1 MYTAE
6 EIEAFSMIFDNAMR
20 SLEIEVME
28 DVIRRIKINGGITRS
43 ADWQLYRLYE
53 LGESK
58 RALKKIIK
66 DAFGFDSKEI
76 NHLYKDI
83 IRKGYARGE
92 TLYKTKGK
100 PFIPFEKNEAL
111 QQYISAIAEQ
121 TAETMKNISQSL
133 GFAVKSGDKRAF
145 KPIAKYYQ
153 TTLDNAINGIAT
165 GVFDYNTVLK
175 QTVSEMTNSG
185 LRTVDY
191 ETGWSNRTD
200 VAARR
205 AVMTGLTQVTAKIN
219 ENNAVKLGTDMFEVS
234 WHSGARPSHQVWQ
247 GRWYKSSELESVCG
261 LGSVTGLCGANC
273 YHSYYPVIPGISV
286 PTYTEEELDEMNRQE
301 NIPIDYNGKQ
311 YTKYEALQR
320 QRQLE
325 TRMRAER
332 QKIKLLQDGEA
343 DETDIM
349 LARAKYRGTSQE
361 YTSFSKAMELPQ
373 QRQRVTIDGLGNI
386 GSGKW
391 KISTYNMSKQREY
404 SGNTWSRIGS
414 KISED
419 EYNLLVKHANDKC
432 IRLVSFQNFDGDV
445 ELIHEMIDNANNI
458 IRDFPLLAS
467 GKTQLQIH
475 NSFGMDDDDFAQTI
489 GNKIFINN
497 YAYRDRQILEIE
509 YDKLANEGWFVKGT
523 DYNSI
528 IYHEIGHAVT
538 NVYGLSPMKIA
549 KEVTGLNSNQSV
561 VNFVLN
567 NLSEY
572 SSKDLKG
579 REIISEVFSSVYSK
593 TNNQFA
599 LKYFEECVKIILK
612 RGGA

>member
-1 MYTAE
+1 MYTPE
-6 EIEAFSMIFDNAMR
+6 EIEAFSMLFDDMMR

-28 DVIRRIKINGGITRS
+28 DVIRRIRINSEITRS

-83 IRKGYARGE
+83 IRKGYARDE

-219 ENNAVKLGTDMFEVS
+219 ENNAEKLGTDMFEVS

-301 NIPIDYNGKQ
+301 NIPTDYNGKQ

-361 YTSFSKAMELPQ
+361 YTSFSKAMDLPQ
-373 QRQRVTIDGLGNI
+373 QRQRVIIDGLGNI
-386 GSGKW
+386 G
-391 KISTYNMSKQREY
+391 
-404 SGNTWSRIGS
+404 
-414 KISED
+414 
-419 EYNLLVKHANDKC
+419 V
-432 IRLVSFQNFDGDV
+432 
-445 ELIHEMIDNANNI
+445 
-458 IRDFPLLAS
+458 
-467 GKTQLQIH
+467 GKTKIDLTQKDYGDIINMKGKMSNVDVRKWYKYHNENIPQLI
-475 NSFGMDDDDFAQTI
+475 D
-489 GNKIFINN
+489 
-497 YAYRDRQILEIE
+497 
-509 YDKLANEGWFVKGT
+509 
-523 DYNSI
+523 
-528 IYHEIGHAVT
+528 
-538 NVYGLSPMKIA
+538 
-549 KEVTGLNSNQSV
+549 
-561 VNFVLN
+561 
-567 NLSEY
+567 
-572 SSKDLKG
+572 SSKSIEEQARQACKLRNQYRFQA
-579 REIISEVFSSVYSK
+579 RELMKDQEARKILDQTDPIIS
-593 TNNQFA
+593 
-599 LKYFEECVKIILK
+599 FEELLSDKMKRKHLSRDEAVKDILNTAVK
-612 RGGA
+612 TRRSVNKKLGLED

>member
-1 MYTAE
+1 M
-6 EIEAFSMIFDNAMR
+6 
-20 SLEIEVME
+20 
-28 DVIRRIKINGGITRS
+28 
-43 ADWQLYRLYE
+43 Q
-53 LGESK
+53 
-58 RALKKIIK
+58 
-66 DAFGFDSKEI
+66 
-76 NHLYKDI
+76 
-83 IRKGYARGE
+83 
-92 TLYKTKGK
+92 
-100 PFIPFEKNEAL
+100 
-111 QQYISAIAEQ
+111 
-121 TAETMKNISQSL
+121 NISQSL
-133 GFAVKSGDKRAF
+133 GFAVNSGDKRVF

-219 ENNAVKLGTDMFEVS
+219 ENNAEKLGTDMFEVS

-361 YTSFSKAMELPQ
+361 YTSFSKAMDLPQ

-386 GSGKW
+386 GVGKW
-391 KISTYNMSKQREY
+391 KIPVEKSSE
-404 SGNTWSRIGS
+404 SGIIGITKNAVGQS
-414 KISED
+414 VIIVKKTKI
-419 EYNLLVKHANDKC
+419 KAN
-432 IRLVSFQNFDGDV
+432 
-445 ELIHEMIDNANNI
+445 
-458 IRDFPLLAS
+458 P
-467 GKTQLQIH
+467 
-475 NSFGMDDDDFAQTI
+475 
-489 GNKIFINN
+489 
-497 YAYRDRQILEIE
+497 
-509 YDKLANEGWFVKGT
+509 
-523 DYNSI
+523 NSI
-528 IYHEIGHAVT
+528 T
-538 NVYGLSPMKIA
+538 
-549 KEVTGLNSNQSV
+549 QV
-561 VNFVLN
+561 VNKKGGIDRNYYDNDGNQIKQISN
-567 NLSEY
+567 NAHGHKAESNLGKHGEHAHDY
-572 SSKDLKG
+572 ICDENGKLQHG
-579 REIISEVFSSVYSK
+579 EARELTDNERTENSD
-593 TNNQFA
+593 
-599 LKYFEECVKIILK
+599 IL
-612 RGGA
+612 

>member
-1 MYTAE
+1 MYTPE

-28 DVIRRIKINGGITRS
+28 DVIRRIRINSEITRS

-53 LGESK
+53 LGKSKKSLRKAIKKAFNLDESSINQ
-58 RALKKIIK
+58 LYQNII
-66 DAFGFDSKEI
+66 G
-76 NHLYKDI
+76 
-83 IRKGYARGE
+83 KGYARDE
-92 TLYKTKGK
+92 TLYKAKGK
-100 PFIPFEKNEAL
+100 QFIPFEKNEAL
-111 QQYISAIAEQ
+111 QQYISAIVKQ
-121 TAETMKNISQSL
+121 TLESMQNISQSL
-133 GFAVKSGDKRAF
+133 GFAVKSGDKRVF

-191 ETGWSNRTD
+191 ETGWSNRAD

-219 ENNAVKLGTDMFEVS
+219 EHNAEKLGTDMFEVS

-273 YHSYYPVIPGISV
+273 YHSYYPVIPGISA

-361 YTSFSKAMELPQ
+361 YTSFSKAMDLPQ
-373 QRQRVTIDGLGNI
+373 QRQRVTVDGLGNI
-386 GSGKW
+386 GVGKW
-391 KISTYNMSKQREY
+391 KIPVDFQKVKARYKDSEGLFITFDARTPDKGRDVIKPHNIIKNLNKSD
-404 SGNTWSRIGS
+404 IG
-414 KISED
+414 K
-419 EYNLLVKHANDKC
+419 
-432 IRLVSFQNFDGDV
+432 
-445 ELIHEMIDNANNI
+445 EMLEFIKKNNI
-458 IRDFPLLAS
+458 PVYLSYGSDIADESLLGYYDS
-467 GKTQLQIH
+467 GIITVFVDNTKSVNETACIIVHEATHAQIDKPNTKNQELKCYKNEYMH
-475 NSFGMDDDDFAQTI
+475 RGIKLTD
-489 GNKIFINN
+489 
-497 YAYRDRQILEIE
+497 EIIQ
-509 YDKLANEGWFVKGT
+509 
-523 DYNSI
+523 SI
-528 IYHEIGHAVT
+528 IKHIDDSYPYLEW
-538 NVYGLSPMKIA
+538 
-549 KEVTGLNSNQSV
+549 E
-561 VNFVLN
+561 
-567 NLSEY
+567 
-572 SSKDLKG
+572 
-579 REIISEVFSSVYSK
+579 
-593 TNNQFA
+593 
-599 LKYFEECVKIILK
+599 
-612 RGGA
+612 

>member
-1 MYTAE
+1 
-6 EIEAFSMIFDNAMR
+6 
-20 SLEIEVME
+20 
-28 DVIRRIKINGGITRS
+28 
-43 ADWQLYRLYE
+43 
-53 LGESK
+53 
-58 RALKKIIK
+58 
-66 DAFGFDSKEI
+66 
-76 NHLYKDI
+76 
-83 IRKGYARGE
+83 
-92 TLYKTKGK
+92 
-100 PFIPFEKNEAL
+100 
-111 QQYISAIAEQ
+111 
-121 TAETMKNISQSL
+121 
-133 GFAVKSGDKRAF
+133 
-145 KPIAKYYQ
+145 
-153 TTLDNAINGIAT
+153 
-165 GVFDYNTVLK
+165 
-175 QTVSEMTNSG
+175 MTNSG

-205 AVMTGLTQVTAKIN
+205 AVMTGLTQVTAKVN
-219 ENNAVKLGTDMFEVS
+219 ENNAEKLGTDMFEVS

-320 QRQLE
+320 QRELE

-332 QKIKLLQDGEA
+332 QKIKLLQDGEV

-361 YTSFSKAMELPQ
+361 YTSFSKAMDLPQ
-373 QRQRVTIDGLGNI
+373 QRQRVAIDGLGNI

-404 SGNTWSRIGS
+404 NGNTWSRIGS

-549 KEVTGLNSNQSV
+549 KEVTGLNNNQSV

>member
-1 MYTAE
+1 MYTPE

-28 DVIRRIKINGGITRS
+28 DVIRRIRINSGITRS

-53 LGESK
+53 LGKSKKSLRKAIKKAFNLDESSINQ
-58 RALKKIIK
+58 LYQNII
-66 DAFGFDSKEI
+66 G
-76 NHLYKDI
+76 
-83 IRKGYARGE
+83 KGYARDE
-92 TLYKTKGK
+92 TLYKAKGK
-100 PFIPFEKNEAL
+100 QFIPFEKNEAL
-111 QQYISAIAEQ
+111 QQYISAIVKQALESMQ
-121 TAETMKNISQSL
+121 NISQSL
-133 GFAVKSGDKRAF
+133 GFAVKSGDKRVF

-191 ETGWSNRTD
+191 ETGWSNRAD

-219 ENNAVKLGTDMFEVS
+219 EHNAEKLGTDMFEVS

-247 GRWYKSSELESVCG
+247 GRWYKSSELESICG

-273 YHSYYPVIPGISV
+273 YHSYYPVIPGVSV

-361 YTSFSKAMELPQ
+361 YTSFSKAMDLPQ
-373 QRQRVTIDGLGNI
+373 QRQRVTVDGLGNI
-386 GSGKW
+386 GVGKW
-391 KISTYNMSKQREY
+391 KIPVEFQKVKARYKDSEGLFITFDARTPDKGRDVIKPHNIIKNLNKSD
-404 SGNTWSRIGS
+404 IG
-414 KISED
+414 K
-419 EYNLLVKHANDKC
+419 
-432 IRLVSFQNFDGDV
+432 
-445 ELIHEMIDNANNI
+445 EMLEFIKKNNI
-458 IRDFPLLAS
+458 PVYLSYGSDIADESLLGYYDS
-467 GKTQLQIH
+467 GIITVFVDNTKSVNETACVIVHEATHAQIDKPNTKNQELKCYKNEYMH
-475 NSFGMDDDDFAQTI
+475 RGIKLTD
-489 GNKIFINN
+489 
-497 YAYRDRQILEIE
+497 EIIQ
-509 YDKLANEGWFVKGT
+509 
-523 DYNSI
+523 SI
-528 IYHEIGHAVT
+528 IKHIDDSYPYLEW
-538 NVYGLSPMKIA
+538 
-549 KEVTGLNSNQSV
+549 E
-561 VNFVLN
+561 
-567 NLSEY
+567 
-572 SSKDLKG
+572 
-579 REIISEVFSSVYSK
+579 
-593 TNNQFA
+593 
-599 LKYFEECVKIILK
+599 
-612 RGGA
+612 

>member
-1 MYTAE
+1 MYTPE

-28 DVIRRIKINGGITRS
+28 DVIRRIRINSGITRS

-53 LGESK
+53 LGKSKKSLRKAIKKAFKFDES
-58 RALKKIIK
+58 
-66 DAFGFDSKEI
+66 SI
-76 NHLYKDI
+76 NQLYQDI
-83 IRKGYARGE
+83 ISKGYARDE
-92 TLYKTKGK
+92 TLYKAKGK
-100 PFIPFEKNEAL
+100 QFIPFEKNETL
-111 QQYISAIAEQ
+111 QQYISAIAKQ
-121 TAETMKNISQSL
+121 TLESMQNISQSL
-133 GFAVKSGDKRAF
+133 GFAVKSGDKRVF

-191 ETGWSNRTD
+191 ETGWSNRAD

-219 ENNAVKLGTDMFEVS
+219 EHNAEKLGTDMFEVS

-247 GRWYKSSELESVCG
+247 GRWYKRSELESICG

-273 YHSYYPVIPGISV
+273 YHSYYPVIPGVSV

-361 YTSFSKAMELPQ
+361 YTSFSKAMDLPQ
-373 QRQRVTIDGLGNI
+373 QRQRVTVDGLGNI
-386 GSGKW
+386 GVGKW
-391 KISTYNMSKQREY
+391 KIPVDKVVR
-404 SGNTWSRIGS
+404 SG
-414 KISED
+414 
-419 EYNLLVKHANDKC
+419 
-432 IRLVSFQNFDGDV
+432 
-445 ELIHEMIDNANNI
+445 I
-458 IRDFPLLAS
+458 IRDKRIVE
-467 GKTQLQIH
+467 GIE
-475 NSFGMDDDDFAQTI
+475 NG
-489 GNKIFINN
+489 
-497 YAYRDRQILEIE
+497 EIT
-509 YDKLANEGWFVKGT
+509 KL
-523 DYNSI
+523 
-528 IYHEIGHAVT
+528 
-538 NVYGLSPMKIA
+538 
-549 KEVTGLNSNQSV
+549 LNSEKQKPHILGSDMYDPAKHKSY
-561 VNFVLN
+561 F
-567 NLSEY
+567 
-572 SSKDLKG
+572 
-579 REIISEVFSSVYSK
+579 IISEEELQSIINKYYGTGEVTINANGIANAKEYITVDKIIGRVVSSNGEDLGETDRFRIHYSK
-593 TNNQFA
+593 NRTHA
-599 LKYFEECVKIILK
+599 VPTISK
-612 RGGA
+612 RR

>member
-1 MYTAE
+1 MYTPE

-28 DVIRRIKINGGITRS
+28 DVIRRIRINSEITRS

-53 LGESK
+53 LGKSKKSLRKAIKKAFNLDESSINQ
-58 RALKKIIK
+58 LYQNII
-66 DAFGFDSKEI
+66 G
-76 NHLYKDI
+76 
-83 IRKGYARGE
+83 KGYARDE
-92 TLYKTKGK
+92 TLYKAKGK
-100 PFIPFEKNEAL
+100 QFIPFEKNEAL
-111 QQYISAIAEQ
+111 QQYISAIAKQ
-121 TAETMKNISQSL
+121 TLESIQNISQSL
-133 GFAVKSGDKRAF
+133 GFAVKSGNKRVF

-191 ETGWSNRTD
+191 ETGWSNRAD

-219 ENNAVKLGTDMFEVS
+219 EHNAEKLGTDMFEVS

-247 GRWYKSSELESVCG
+247 GRWYKRSELESICG

-273 YHSYYPVIPGISV
+273 YHSYYPVIPGISA

-373 QRQRVTIDGLGNI
+373 QRQRVTVDGLGNI
-386 GSGKW
+386 GVGKW
-391 KISTYNMSKQREY
+391 KIPVEFQKVKARYKDSEGLFITFDARTPDKGRDVIKPHNIIKNLNKSD
-404 SGNTWSRIGS
+404 IG
-414 KISED
+414 K
-419 EYNLLVKHANDKC
+419 
-432 IRLVSFQNFDGDV
+432 
-445 ELIHEMIDNANNI
+445 EMLEFIKKNNI
-458 IRDFPLLAS
+458 PVYLSYGSDIADESLLGYYDS
-467 GKTQLQIH
+467 GIITVFVDNTKSVNETACVIVHEATHAQIDKPNTKNQELKCYKNEYMH
-475 NSFGMDDDDFAQTI
+475 RGIKLTD
-489 GNKIFINN
+489 
-497 YAYRDRQILEIE
+497 EIIQ
-509 YDKLANEGWFVKGT
+509 
-523 DYNSI
+523 SI
-528 IYHEIGHAVT
+528 IKHIDDSYPYLEW
-538 NVYGLSPMKIA
+538 
-549 KEVTGLNSNQSV
+549 E
-561 VNFVLN
+561 
-567 NLSEY
+567 
-572 SSKDLKG
+572 
-579 REIISEVFSSVYSK
+579 
-593 TNNQFA
+593 
-599 LKYFEECVKIILK
+599 
-612 RGGA
+612 

>member
-1 MYTAE
+1 MYTPE

-28 DVIRRIKINGGITRS
+28 DVIRRIRINSGITRS

-53 LGESK
+53 LGKSKKSLRKAIKKAFNLDESSINQ
-58 RALKKIIK
+58 LYQNII
-66 DAFGFDSKEI
+66 G
-76 NHLYKDI
+76 
-83 IRKGYARGE
+83 KGYARDE
-92 TLYKTKGK
+92 TLYKAKGK
-100 PFIPFEKNEAL
+100 QFIPFEKNEAL
-111 QQYISAIAEQ
+111 QQYISAIVKQALESMQ
-121 TAETMKNISQSL
+121 NISQSL
-133 GFAVKSGDKRAF
+133 GFAVKSGDKRVF

-191 ETGWSNRTD
+191 ETGWSNRAD

-219 ENNAVKLGTDMFEVS
+219 EHNAEQLGTDMFEVS

-247 GRWYKSSELESVCG
+247 GRWYKSSELESICG

-273 YHSYYPVIPGISV
+273 YHSYYPVIPGVSV

-361 YTSFSKAMELPQ
+361 YTSFSKAMDLPQ
-373 QRQRVTIDGLGNI
+373 QRQRVTVDGLGNI
-386 GSGKW
+386 GVGKW
-391 KISTYNMSKQREY
+391 KIPVEFQKVKARYKDSEGLFITFDARTPDKGRDVIKPHNIIKNLNKSD
-404 SGNTWSRIGS
+404 IG
-414 KISED
+414 K
-419 EYNLLVKHANDKC
+419 
-432 IRLVSFQNFDGDV
+432 
-445 ELIHEMIDNANNI
+445 EMLEFIKKNNI
-458 IRDFPLLAS
+458 PVYLSYGSDIADESLLGYYDS
-467 GKTQLQIH
+467 GIITVFVDNTKSVNETACVIVHEATHAQIDKPNTKNQELKCYKNEYMH
-475 NSFGMDDDDFAQTI
+475 RGIKLTD
-489 GNKIFINN
+489 
-497 YAYRDRQILEIE
+497 EIIQ
-509 YDKLANEGWFVKGT
+509 
-523 DYNSI
+523 SI
-528 IYHEIGHAVT
+528 IKHIDDSYPYLEW
-538 NVYGLSPMKIA
+538 
-549 KEVTGLNSNQSV
+549 E
-561 VNFVLN
+561 
-567 NLSEY
+567 
-572 SSKDLKG
+572 
-579 REIISEVFSSVYSK
+579 
-593 TNNQFA
+593 
-599 LKYFEECVKIILK
+599 
-612 RGGA
+612 

>member
-1 MYTAE
+1 MYTPE

-28 DVIRRIKINGGITRS
+28 DVIRRIRINGGITRS

-83 IRKGYARGE
+83 IRKGYARDE

-133 GFAVKSGDKRAF
+133 GFAVKSGDKRVF

-191 ETGWSNRTD
+191 ETGWSNRAD

-219 ENNAVKLGTDMFEVS
+219 ESNAEKLGTDMFEVS

-386 GSGKW
+386 GVGKW
-391 KISTYNMSKQREY
+391 KIPVEKSSKSSIIRNKLSERDIQAINRYISSESYKVNLKLRSGSELLEDEKEFIRDLDAALDKMPKYEGTVYRSLSSDMILDVQEFKRLHQPGNYIKY
-404 SGNTWSRIGS
+404 SAYTSSSLEVYDDTMDIQCIIKSKNGKNIMAFNSNEQEVLFKRDSWFYIS
-414 KISED
+414 KIE
-419 EYNLLVKHANDKC
+419 ND
-432 IRLVSFQNFDGDV
+432 
-445 ELIHEMIDNANNI
+445 
-458 IRDFPLLAS
+458 
-467 GKTQLQIH
+467 
-475 NSFGMDDDDFAQTI
+475 
-489 GNKIFINN
+489 
-497 YAYRDRQILEIE
+497 
-509 YDKLANEGWFVKGT
+509 
-523 DYNSI
+523 I
-528 IYHEIGHAVT
+528 IY
-538 NVYGLSPMKIA
+538 L
-549 KEVTGLNSNQSV
+549 
-561 VNFVLN
+561 
-567 NLSEY
+567 
-572 SSKDLKG
+572 
-579 REIISEVFSSVYSK
+579 
-593 TNNQFA
+593 
-599 LKYFEECVKIILK
+599 EEC
-612 RGGA
+612 

>member
-6 EIEAFSMIFDNAMR
+6 EIEAFSMIFDNATR

-28 DVIRRIKINGGITRS
+28 DVIRRIRINGEIVRS

-58 RALKKIIK
+58 RVLKKIIK

-83 IRKGYARGE
+83 IRKGYARYE

-133 GFAVKSGDKRAF
+133 GFAVKSGDKRTF

-191 ETGWSNRTD
+191 ETGWSNRVD

-219 ENNAVKLGTDMFEVS
+219 ENNAEKLGTDMFEVS

-273 YHSYYPVIPGISV
+273 YHSYYPVVPGISV
-286 PTYTEEELDEMNRQE
+286 PTYTEEELTEMNRQE

-361 YTSFSKAMELPQ
+361 YTSFSKAMDLPQ
-373 QRQRVTIDGLGNI
+373 QRQRVIIDGLGNI
-386 GSGKW
+386 G
-391 KISTYNMSKQREY
+391 
-404 SGNTWSRIGS
+404 
-414 KISED
+414 
-419 EYNLLVKHANDKC
+419 V
-432 IRLVSFQNFDGDV
+432 
-445 ELIHEMIDNANNI
+445 
-458 IRDFPLLAS
+458 
-467 GKTQLQIH
+467 GKTKIDLTQKDYGDIINMKGKMSNVDVRKWYKYHNENIPQLI
-475 NSFGMDDDDFAQTI
+475 D
-489 GNKIFINN
+489 
-497 YAYRDRQILEIE
+497 
-509 YDKLANEGWFVKGT
+509 
-523 DYNSI
+523 
-528 IYHEIGHAVT
+528 
-538 NVYGLSPMKIA
+538 
-549 KEVTGLNSNQSV
+549 
-561 VNFVLN
+561 
-567 NLSEY
+567 
-572 SSKDLKG
+572 SSKSIEEQARQACKLRNQYRFQA
-579 REIISEVFSSVYSK
+579 RELMKDQEARKILDQTDPIIS
-593 TNNQFA
+593 
-599 LKYFEECVKIILK
+599 FEELLSDKMKRKHLSRDEAVKDILNTAVK
-612 RGGA
+612 TRRSVNKKLGLED

>member
-1 MYTAE
+1 MYTPE
-6 EIEAFSMIFDNAMR
+6 EIEAFSMLFDDMMR

-28 DVIRRIKINGGITRS
+28 DVIRRIRINGEIARS

-83 IRKGYARGE
+83 IRKGYARDE

-111 QQYISAIAEQ
+111 QQYILAIAEQ

-133 GFAVKSGDKRAF
+133 GFAVKSGDKRVF

-191 ETGWSNRTD
+191 ETGWSNRAD

-219 ENNAVKLGTDMFEVS
+219 ESNAEKLGTDMFEVS

-273 YHSYYPVIPGISV
+273 YHSYYPVVPGISV
-286 PTYTEEELDEMNRQE
+286 PTYTEEELTEMNRQE
-301 NIPIDYNGKQ
+301 NIPTDYNGKQ

-343 DETDIM
+343 DETDI
-349 LARAKYRGTSQE
+349 
-361 YTSFSKAMELPQ
+361 
-373 QRQRVTIDGLGNI
+373 
-386 GSGKW
+386 
-391 KISTYNMSKQREY
+391 
-404 SGNTWSRIGS
+404 
-414 KISED
+414 
-419 EYNLLVKHANDKC
+419 
-432 IRLVSFQNFDGDV
+432 
-445 ELIHEMIDNANNI
+445 
-458 IRDFPLLAS
+458 
-467 GKTQLQIH
+467 QIC
-475 NSFGMDDDDFAQTI
+475 
-489 GNKIFINN
+489 
-497 YAYRDRQILEIE
+497 
-509 YDKLANEGWFVKGT
+509 
-523 DYNSI
+523 
-528 IYHEIGHAVT
+528 
-538 NVYGLSPMKIA
+538 P
-549 KEVTGLNSNQSV
+549 
-561 VNFVLN
+561 
-567 NLSEY
+567 
-572 SSKDLKG
+572 
-579 REIISEVFSSVYSK
+579 
-593 TNNQFA
+593 
-599 LKYFEECVKIILK
+599 
-612 RGGA
+612 

>member
-83 IRKGYARGE
+83 IRKGYARDE
-92 TLYKTKGK
+92 TLYKAKGK
-100 PFIPFEKNEAL
+100 QFIPFEKNEAL

-133 GFAVKSGDKRAF
+133 GFAVKLGDKRALN
-145 KPIAKYYQ
+145 PIAKYYQ

-191 ETGWSNRTD
+191 ETGWSNRVD

-219 ENNAVKLGTDMFEVS
+219 ENNAEKLGTDMFEVS

-273 YHSYYPVIPGISV
+273 YHSYYPVVPGISV

-343 DETDIM
+343 DETDII

-386 GSGKW
+386 GVGKW
-391 KISTYNMSKQREY
+391 KIPVDFQKVKARYKDSEGLFRTFDASTPDKGRDVIKPHNIIKNLNKSD
-404 SGNTWSRIGS
+404 IG
-414 KISED
+414 K
-419 EYNLLVKHANDKC
+419 
-432 IRLVSFQNFDGDV
+432 
-445 ELIHEMIDNANNI
+445 EMLEFIKKNNI
-458 IRDFPLLAS
+458 PVYLSYGSDIADESLLGYYGS
-467 GKTQLQIH
+467 GIITVFVDNTKSVNETACIIVHEATHAQIDKPNTKNQELKCYKNEYMH
-475 NSFGMDDDDFAQTI
+475 RGIKLTD
-489 GNKIFINN
+489 
-497 YAYRDRQILEIE
+497 EIIQ
-509 YDKLANEGWFVKGT
+509 
-523 DYNSI
+523 SI
-528 IYHEIGHAVT
+528 IKHIDDSYPYLEW
-538 NVYGLSPMKIA
+538 
-549 KEVTGLNSNQSV
+549 E
-561 VNFVLN
+561 
-567 NLSEY
+567 
-572 SSKDLKG
+572 
-579 REIISEVFSSVYSK
+579 
-593 TNNQFA
+593 
-599 LKYFEECVKIILK
+599 
-612 RGGA
+612 

>member
-20 SLEIEVME
+20 NLEIEVME
-28 DVIRRIKINGGITRS
+28 DVIRRIRINGEITRS
-43 ADWQLYRLYE
+43 TDWQLYRLYE

-83 IRKGYARGE
+83 IRKGYARDE

-191 ETGWSNRTD
+191 ETGWSNRVD

-219 ENNAVKLGTDMFEVS
+219 ESNAEKLGTDMFEVS

-273 YHSYYPVIPGISV
+273 YHSYYPVVPGISV

-332 QKIKLLQDGEA
+332 QKIKLLQDGEV

-373 QRQRVTIDGLGNI
+373 QRQRVTIDGLENI
-386 GSGKW
+386 GVGKW
-391 KISTYNMSKQREY
+391 KIPVEKSSKSGIIKLGKLDSKNQVYNPMDKDKYNIMKSKLEQHGCPVIAAHGDDERFLLAFGAEA
-404 SGNTWSRIGS
+404 
-414 KISED
+414 ISD
-419 EYNLLVKHANDKC
+419 EYGILHLGDIPSASAFFEEIIHHTQFKKYGAIKQDDYIERAAREIAANRKLLKH
-432 IRLVSFQNFDGDV
+432 
-445 ELIHEMIDNANNI
+445 
-458 IRDFPLLAS
+458 
-467 GKTQLQIH
+467 GKAYGFT
-475 NSFGMDDDDFAQTI
+475 SDDFT
-489 GNKIFINN
+489 
-497 YAYRDRQILEIE
+497 DIE
-509 YDKLANEGWFVKGT
+509 T
-523 DYNSI
+523 
-528 IYHEIGHAVT
+528 
-538 NVYGLSPMKIA
+538 
-549 KEVTGLNSNQSV
+549 
-561 VNFVLN
+561 
-567 NLSEY
+567 NLSYWEQDFKRRVGASY
-572 SSKDLKG
+572 DESNIK
-579 REIISEVFSSVYSK
+579 REI
-593 TNNQFA
+593 
-599 LKYFEECVKIILK
+599 
-612 RGGA
+612 

>member
-1 MYTAE
+1 MYTPE

-28 DVIRRIKINGGITRS
+28 DVIRRIKINGEITRS

-83 IRKGYARGE
+83 IRKGYARDE

-111 QQYISAIAEQ
+111 QQYISAIAKQ
-121 TAETMKNISQSL
+121 TLESMQNISQSL
-133 GFAVKSGDKRAF
+133 GFAVKSGDKRVF

-175 QTVSEMTNSG
+175 KTVSEMTNSG

-219 ENNAVKLGTDMFEVS
+219 ENNAEKLGTDMFEVS

-361 YTSFSKAMELPQ
+361 YTSFSKAMDLPQ
-373 QRQRVTIDGLGNI
+373 QRQRVTVDGLGNI
-386 GSGKW
+386 GRGKYKTGLTLQESRRKLKEKIESGEITLALNPEKQNPHIYGSTDYDESNNKSYFTISLEQLQEIINSKYATGDV
-391 KISTYNMSKQREY
+391 KIKKSGQIKEILTLEDDIGVCIDVDGSVI
-404 SGNTWSRIGS
+404 GNT
-414 KISED
+414 
-419 EYNLLVKHANDKC
+419 NC
-432 IRLVSFQNFDGDV
+432 IT
-445 ELIHEMIDNANNI
+445 IH
-458 IRDFPLLAS
+458 
-467 GKTQLQIH
+467 
-475 NSFGMDDDDFAQTI
+475 
-489 GNKIFINN
+489 
-497 YAYRDRQILEIE
+497 
-509 YDKLANEGWFVKGT
+509 
-523 DYNSI
+523 
-528 IYHEIGHAVT
+528 
-538 NVYGLSPMKIA
+538 
-549 KEVTGLNSNQSV
+549 
-561 VNFVLN
+561 
-567 NLSEY
+567 
-572 SSKDLKG
+572 
-579 REIISEVFSSVYSK
+579 YSK
-593 TNNQFA
+593 
-599 LKYFEECVKIILK
+599 K
-612 RGGA
+612 RTHIVPAERKEQK

>member
-28 DVIRRIKINGGITRS
+28 DVIRRIRINGEIVRS

-83 IRKGYARGE
+83 IRKGYARDE

-133 GFAVKSGDKRAF
+133 GFAVKSGDKRVF

-219 ENNAVKLGTDMFEVS
+219 ENNAEKLGTDMFEVS

-286 PTYTEEELDEMNRQE
+286 PTYAEEELDEMNRQE

-332 QKIKLLQDGEA
+332 QKIKLLQDGGA

-373 QRQRVTIDGLGNI
+373 QRQRVTVDGLGNI
-386 GSGKW
+386 GVGKW
-391 KISTYNMSKQREY
+391 KIPVDFQKVKARYKDSEGLFITFDARTPDKGRDVIKPHNIIKNLNKSD
-404 SGNTWSRIGS
+404 IG
-414 KISED
+414 K
-419 EYNLLVKHANDKC
+419 
-432 IRLVSFQNFDGDV
+432 
-445 ELIHEMIDNANNI
+445 EMLEFIKKNNI
-458 IRDFPLLAS
+458 PVYLSYGSDIADESLLGYYGS
-467 GKTQLQIH
+467 GTITVFVDNTKSVNETACIIVHEATHAQIDKPNTKNQELKCYKNEYMH
-475 NSFGMDDDDFAQTI
+475 RGIKLTD
-489 GNKIFINN
+489 
-497 YAYRDRQILEIE
+497 EIIQ
-509 YDKLANEGWFVKGT
+509 
-523 DYNSI
+523 SI
-528 IYHEIGHAVT
+528 IKHIDDSYPYLEW
-538 NVYGLSPMKIA
+538 
-549 KEVTGLNSNQSV
+549 E
-561 VNFVLN
+561 
-567 NLSEY
+567 
-572 SSKDLKG
+572 
-579 REIISEVFSSVYSK
+579 
-593 TNNQFA
+593 
-599 LKYFEECVKIILK
+599 
-612 RGGA
+612 

>member
-1 MYTAE
+1 MYTPE
-6 EIEAFSMIFDNAMR
+6 EIEAFSMIFDDMMR

-28 DVIRRIKINGGITRS
+28 DVIRRIRINGEIVRS

-66 DAFGFDSKEI
+66 DTFGFDSKEI

-83 IRKGYARGE
+83 IRKGYARDE
-92 TLYKTKGK
+92 TLYKAKGK
-100 PFIPFEKNEAL
+100 QFIPFEKNEAL
-111 QQYISAIAEQ
+111 QQYISAIAKQ
-121 TAETMKNISQSL
+121 TLESMQNISQSL
-133 GFAVKSGDKRAF
+133 GFAVKSGDKRVF

-191 ETGWSNRTD
+191 ETGWSNRVD

-219 ENNAVKLGTDMFEVS
+219 ENNAEKLGTDMFEVS

-373 QRQRVTIDGLGNI
+373 QRQRVTVDGLGNI
-386 GSGKW
+386 GVGKW
-391 KISTYNMSKQREY
+391 KIPVDFQKVKARYKDSEGLFITFDARTPDKGRDVIKPHNIIKNLNKSD
-404 SGNTWSRIGS
+404 IG
-414 KISED
+414 K
-419 EYNLLVKHANDKC
+419 
-432 IRLVSFQNFDGDV
+432 
-445 ELIHEMIDNANNI
+445 EMLEFIKKNNI
-458 IRDFPLLAS
+458 PVYLSYGSDIADESLLGYYGS
-467 GKTQLQIH
+467 GTITVFVDNTKSVNETACIIVHEATHAQIDKPNTKNQELKCYKNEYMH
-475 NSFGMDDDDFAQTI
+475 RGIKLTD
-489 GNKIFINN
+489 
-497 YAYRDRQILEIE
+497 EIIQ
-509 YDKLANEGWFVKGT
+509 
-523 DYNSI
+523 SI
-528 IYHEIGHAVT
+528 IKHIDDSYPYLEW
-538 NVYGLSPMKIA
+538 
-549 KEVTGLNSNQSV
+549 E
-561 VNFVLN
+561 
-567 NLSEY
+567 
-572 SSKDLKG
+572 
-579 REIISEVFSSVYSK
+579 
-593 TNNQFA
+593 
-599 LKYFEECVKIILK
+599 
-612 RGGA
+612 

>member
-66 DAFGFDSKEI
+66 DTFGFDSKEI

-83 IRKGYARGE
+83 IRKGYARDE

-133 GFAVKSGDKRAF
+133 GFAVKSGDKRTF

-219 ENNAVKLGTDMFEVS
+219 ENNAEKLGTDMFEVS

-373 QRQRVTIDGLGNI
+373 QRQRVTVDGLENI
-386 GSGKW
+386 GVGKW
-391 KISTYNMSKQREY
+391 KIPVEKPSESGIIDLYRKKGKIISDEKYISDRRFDELTIEARLSGAKIIRNDPWFNARMEKENASAITY
-404 SGNTWSRIGS
+404 
-414 KISED
+414 
-419 EYNLLVKHANDKC
+419 
-432 IRLVSFQNFDGDV
+432 GDV
-445 ELIHEMIDNANNI
+445 LIFGANATVSDVIEETYHYKQN
-458 IRDFPLLAS
+458 
-467 GKTQLQIH
+467 LQ
-475 NSFGMDDDDFAQTI
+475 
-489 GNKIFINN
+489 
-497 YAYRDRQILEIE
+497 
-509 YDKLANEGWFVKGT
+509 
-523 DYNSI
+523 
-528 IYHEIGHAVT
+528 
-538 NVYGLSPMKIA
+538 
-549 KEVTGLNSNQSV
+549 GLNSDKP
-561 VNFVLN
+561 LE
-567 NLSEY
+567 L
-572 SSKDLKG
+572 
-579 REIISEVFSSVYSK
+579 R
-593 TNNQFA
+593 
-599 LKYFEECVKIILK
+599 IILNEIDAK
-612 RGGA
+612 KYLINNAQKFKIPRAETELTKKQLESYEKQLKEWNERSK

>member
-1 MYTAE
+1 MCPE
-6 EIEAFSMIFDNAMR
+6 FWVHISFDE
-20 SLEIEVME
+20 SS
-28 DVIRRIKINGGITRS
+28 IN
-43 ADWQLYRLYE
+43 QLYQN
-53 LGESK
+53 
-58 RALKKIIK
+58 II
-66 DAFGFDSKEI
+66 S
-76 NHLYKDI
+76 
-83 IRKGYARGE
+83 KGYARDE

-133 GFAVKSGDKRAF
+133 GFAVKSGDKRVF

-219 ENNAVKLGTDMFEVS
+219 ENNAEKLGTDMFEVS

-386 GSGKW
+386 GVGKW
-391 KISTYNMSKQREY
+391 KIPVEKSSKSSIIRNKLSERDIQAINRYISSESYKVNLKLRSGSELLEDEKEFIRDLDAALDKMPKYEGTVYRSLSSDMILDVQEFKRLHQPGNYIKY
-404 SGNTWSRIGS
+404 SAYTSSSLEVYDDTMDIQCIIKSKNGKNIMAFNSNEQEVLFKRDSWFYIS
-414 KISED
+414 KIE
-419 EYNLLVKHANDKC
+419 ND
-432 IRLVSFQNFDGDV
+432 
-445 ELIHEMIDNANNI
+445 
-458 IRDFPLLAS
+458 
-467 GKTQLQIH
+467 
-475 NSFGMDDDDFAQTI
+475 
-489 GNKIFINN
+489 
-497 YAYRDRQILEIE
+497 
-509 YDKLANEGWFVKGT
+509 
-523 DYNSI
+523 I
-528 IYHEIGHAVT
+528 IY
-538 NVYGLSPMKIA
+538 L
-549 KEVTGLNSNQSV
+549 
-561 VNFVLN
+561 
-567 NLSEY
+567 
-572 SSKDLKG
+572 
-579 REIISEVFSSVYSK
+579 
-593 TNNQFA
+593 
-599 LKYFEECVKIILK
+599 EEC
-612 RGGA
+612 